1 MSEQFPNIVPSSRK
15 FTMGDYPSVTYRSL
29 SGTIFKR
36 SFGNKQ
42 TGYSLD
48 LVFKNIGDDS
58 HLKNDSGTL
67 QTLMRHYNAVDGT
80 LESFSLPRKVFSGM
94 MKLDPSID
102 SSTIASN
109 KDNLIKEIIPRSGTD
124 IRWRY
129 AAPPQVTSVKFG
141 ISTVTI
147 KLTGELQA

>member
-48 LVFKNIGDDS
+48 LVFKNIGDNS
-58 HLKNDSGTL
+58 QLKNDSGTL

-102 SSTIASN
+102 GSTIASN
-109 KDNLIKEIIPRSGTD
+109 KDNLIKEIIPRIGTD
-124 IRWRY
+124 IQVEVRCT
-129 AAPPQVTSVKFG
+129 AASDKR
-141 ISTVTI
+141 
-147 KLTGELQA
+147 

>member
-58 HLKNDSGTL
+58 QLKNDSGTL

-94 MKLDPSID
+94 MKLGAKND
-102 SSTIASN
+102 STSVATN
-109 KDNLIKEIIPRSGTD
+109 KDNSIKEIIPRAGAD
-124 IRWRY
+124 IKWRY

-147 KLTGELQA
+147 KLIGELQA

>member
-48 LVFKNIGDDS
+48 LVFKNIGDNS
-58 HLKNDSGTL
+58 QLKNDSGTL

-94 MKLDPSID
+94 MKLGAKND
-102 SSTIASN
+102 STSVATN
-109 KDNLIKEIIPRSGTD
+109 KDNSIKEIIPRAGAD
-124 IRWRY
+124 IKWRY

-147 KLTGELQA
+147 KLIGELQA